1 MLLSLHSL
9 IKNENSMKKIILILI
24 IALTAISSHAQFLFR
39 ISGNGLAEPSYLL
52 GTIHPLSASL
62 LDSIPEYQ
70 EAEAQCQQMYIE
82 YLPPENNL
90 QETMKRSFRPKQ
102 EQPKVKYPDGKNI
115 FDVIDK
121 ESAEILKV
129 KFKEIMPINLDDPTW
144 KEMWNWTPSSFQ
156 EFLFGPIMREYL
168 KKNQK
173 KIPMDFELMQKAKA
187 RGWQVGGLDGENL
200 LAQDIIKP
208 LMQTSQTIEEQA
220 DSLMAFL
227 KNYDERKQ
235 ILMERVEGT
244 DGYLDEICNYWITG
258 DYDSFATFYLPETN
272 QPILKD
278 RNEKWLPKILT
289 AMSEKPTMFVFGSGH
304 LVGKEGIIAK
314 LREAGYKV
322 EQVKKRY

>member
-9 IKNENSMKKIILILI
+9 IKNENGMKKILLILI
-24 IALTAISSHAQFLFR
+24 IALTANSSHAQFLFR

-102 EQPKVKYPDGKNI
+102 EQPKAKYPDGKNI

-227 KNYDERKQ
+227 R
-235 ILMERVEGT
+235 
-244 DGYLDEICNYWITG
+244 
-258 DYDSFATFYLPETN
+258 
-272 QPILKD
+272 
-278 RNEKWLPKILT
+278 
-289 AMSEKPTMFVFGSGH
+289 
-304 LVGKEGIIAK
+304 
-314 LREAGYKV
+314 
-322 EQVKKRY
+322 

>member
-1 MLLSLHSL
+1 
-9 IKNENSMKKIILILI
+9 MKKIILSIILGLVAI
-24 IALTAISSHAQFLFR
+24 TADAQFLFR

-82 YLPPENNL
+82 YLPPENTPQDAIGRSSRPR
-90 QETMKRSFRPKQ
+90 QEKQ
-102 EQPKVKYPDGKNI
+102 TAKYPDGKNI

-129 KFKEIMPINLDDPTW
+129 KFKEILPINLDNPTW
-144 KEMWNWTPSSFQ
+144 KEMWNWSPSVFQ
-156 EFLFGPIMREYL
+156 DFLLDPIIREYI
-168 KKNQK
+168 KKIQK
-173 KIPMDFELMQKAKA
+173 NIPMDFQLMQKAKA

-200 LAQDIIKP
+200 LVQDVIGSLK
-208 LMQTSQTIEEQA
+208 QTPQTIEEQA

-227 KNYDERKQ
+227 KTYDERKQ
-235 ILMERVEGT
+235 KLMERAEGR
-244 DGYLDEICNYWITG
+244 DGYLDEICKYWMTG
-258 DYDSFATFYLPETN
+258 DYESFATFCLPETN

-278 RNEKWLPKILT
+278 RNKKWLPKILA
-289 AMSEKPTMFVFGSGH
+289 AMREKPTMFVFGSGH
-304 LVGKEGIIAK
+304 LVGEEGIIAK

-322 EQVKKRY
+322 EQVKTQKLTM

>member
-1 MLLSLHSL
+1 MDSRSLMYSL
-9 IKNENSMKKIILILI
+9 AAKVQTNSEKKTTKLYFH
-24 IALTAISSHAQFLFR
+24 TQVFT
-39 ISGNGLAEPSYLL
+39 G
-52 GTIHPLSASL
+52 
-62 LDSIPEYQ
+62 
-70 EAEAQCQQMYIE
+70 
-82 YLPPENNL
+82 
-90 QETMKRSFRPKQ
+90 
-102 EQPKVKYPDGKNI
+102 
-115 FDVIDK
+115 
-121 ESAEILKV
+121 
-129 KFKEIMPINLDDPTW
+129 DP
-144 KEMWNWTPSSFQ
+144 
-156 EFLFGPIMREYL
+156 
-168 KKNQK
+168 

>member
-1 MLLSLHSL
+1 
-9 IKNENSMKKIILILI
+9 MKKIILSTILGLAAI
-24 IALTAISSHAQFLFR
+24 TADAQFLFR
-39 ISGNGLAEPSYLL
+39 ISGSGLTEPSYLL

-102 EQPKVKYPDGKNI
+102 EQQKVKYPDGKNI

-129 KFKEIMPINLDDPTW
+129 KFKEILPINLDDPTW
-144 KEMWNWTPSSFQ
+144 KKMWNWTPSVFQ
-156 EFLFGPIMREYL
+156 DFLLDPIMREYI
-168 KKNQK
+168 KKIQK
-173 KIPMDFELMQKAKA
+173 NIPMDLQLMQKAKA

-200 LAQDIIKP
+200 LVQDVIGSLK
-208 LMQTSQTIEEQA
+208 QTPQTIEEQA

-227 KNYDERKQ
+227 KTYDERKQ
-235 ILMERVEGT
+235 KLMERTEGR
-244 DGYLDEICNYWITG
+244 DGSLDKICKYWMTG
-258 DYDSFATFYLPETN
+258 DYESFATFCLPETN

-289 AMSEKPTMFVFGSGH
+289 AMREKPTMFVFGSGH
-304 LVGKEGIIAK
+304 LVGEEGIIAK

-322 EQVKKRY
+322 EQVKTKTNEI

>member
-9 IKNENSMKKIILILI
+9 IKNENGMKKIILILI

-82 YLPPENNL
+82 YLPPKNNL

-102 EQPKVKYPDGKNI
+102 EQPKAKYPDGKNI

-156 EFLFGPIMREYL
+156 EFLFGPIMRECL

-173 KIPMDFELMQKAKA
+173 KNLMDFELMQKAKA

-200 LAQDIIKP
+200 LAQDIIRP
-208 LMQTSQTIEEQA
+208 LMQTPQTIEEQA

-235 ILMERVEGT
+235 ILMEKAEGT
-244 DGYLDEICNYWITG
+244 DGYLDKICNYWITG

-278 RNEKWLPKILT
+278 RNEKWLPKILA
-289 AMSEKPTMFVFGSGH
+289 AMREKPTMFVFGSGH
-304 LVGKEGIIAK
+304 LVGKEGIISK

>member
-24 IALTAISSHAQFLFR
+24 IALTANSSHAQFLFR

-82 YLPPENNL
+82 YLPPKNNL

-102 EQPKVKYPDGKNI
+102 EQQKVKYPDGKNI

-129 KFKEIMPINLDDPTW
+129 KFKEILPINLDDPTW
-144 KEMWNWTPSSFQ
+144 KEMWNWSPSVFQ
-156 EFLFGPIMREYL
+156 DFLLDPIMREYI
-168 KKNQK
+168 KKIQK
-173 KIPMDFELMQKAKA
+173 NIPMDFQLMQKAKA

-200 LAQDIIKP
+200 LVQDVIGSLK
-208 LMQTSQTIEEQA
+208 QTPQTIEEQA

-227 KNYDERKQ
+227 KTYDERKQ
-235 ILMERVEGT
+235 KLMERSEGR
-244 DGYLDEICNYWITG
+244 DGYLDEICKYWMTG
-258 DYDSFATFYLPETN
+258 DYESFATFCLPGTN

-278 RNEKWLPKILT
+278 RNKKWLPKILA
-289 AMSEKPTMFVFGSGH
+289 AMREKPTMFVFGSGH
-304 LVGKEGIIAK
+304 LVGEEGIIAK

-322 EQVKKRY
+322 EQVKTKN